1 MVTVI
6 AVGKQIEID
15 PGKLRINE
23 DIVEICEKDINN
35 LTFGTSYA
43 EFISRITG
51 DMLIRQIIVLLRRIK
66 HDRSRK
72 IAHSY

>member
-51 DMLIRQIIVLLRRIK
+51 GYVNKTNYRIIEENK
-66 HDRSRK
+66 T
-72 IAHSY
+72 